1 MSKHRECYNH
11 KSKLQNVLAHI
22 DVCGF
27 CFQCGIRSF
36 LLRLLLLLLPHQEPT
51 ALIVINQLLP
61 TACHQKIASHH
72 LSSTNCHQPIVINQ
86 LLPTTCHQP
95 IATHQLSH
103 NQFPQ
108 LSPTKCHQPITNQ
121 LSSTK
126 CRQPIM
132 ICLLIVFSKG
142 VGCTPWRSLALV
154 GLRRCSA
161 VICVRGVQKHYVLQ
175 CFVGVED
182 PQFGQW

>member
-103 NQFPQ
+103 SQ
-108 LSPTKCHQPITNQ
+108 LSTTACHQLTNQVSSTALSSTKCHQPIVINQSPTNCHRRIVAKQ
-121 LSSTK
+121 L
-126 CRQPIM
+126 
-132 ICLLIVFSKG
+132 
-142 VGCTPWRSLALV
+142 
-154 GLRRCSA
+154 
-161 VICVRGVQKHYVLQ
+161 
-175 CFVGVED
+175 
-182 PQFGQW
+182 